1 MIFQQMREQ
10 MTDSKPWYLSR
21 TIWASLITIVT
32 AAAGIVGVPV
42 AGLDNSALTDT
53 LLQAITAISGLV
65 AIFGRLGAN
74 SRIG

>member
-1 MIFQQMREQ
+1 
-10 MTDSKPWYLSR
+10 MTNSKPWYLSR

-32 AAAGIVGVPV
+32 AAAGILGLPV
-42 AGLDNSALTDT
+42 AGIDNAALADT

>member
-1 MIFQQMREQ
+1 

-32 AAAGIVGVPV
+32 AAAGILGVPV
-42 AGLDNSALTDT
+42 AGIDNQALTDT

-74 SRIG
+74 ARIG

>member
-1 MIFQQMREQ
+1 

-32 AAAGIVGVPV
+32 AAAGILGLPVG
-42 AGLDNSALTDT
+42 GLDNSALTDT

-65 AIFGRLGAN
+65 AIFGRVGAN

>member
-1 MIFQQMREQ
+1 

-32 AAAGIVGVPV
+32 AAAGILGVPV
-42 AGLDNSALTDT
+42 AGIDNQALTET

-74 SRIG
+74 ARIG

>member
-1 MIFQQMREQ
+1 

-32 AAAGIVGVPV
+32 AAAGILGVPV
-42 AGLDNSALTDT
+42 AGIDNAALADT
-53 LLQAITAISGLV
+53 LLQAVTAISGLV
-65 AIFGRLGAN
+65 AIFGRLGAQ

>member
-1 MIFQQMREQ
+1 

-32 AAAGIVGVPV
+32 AAAGIFGVPV
-42 AGLDNSALTDT
+42 AGIDNAALADT
-53 LLQAITAISGLV
+53 LLQAVTAISGLV
-65 AIFGRLGAN
+65 AIFGRLGAH